1 MIYPL
6 ASSVS
11 LTADR
16 SIYPPGS
23 RAALLCRVTGYPPVP
38 LTWHKKLHRQPAV
51 VLSPGLRAELD
62 TFPESR
68 TVLVSRLVLSNLT
81 DTDTA
86 TYTCTA
92 DGISQVLARKIFS
105 YFQSCLQSA
114 SVSVQYE
121 PGELCEDNSNW
132 VRCDDPSRSGVLS
145 S

>member
-1 MIYPL
+1 MLCLDVKVVIYPL

-92 DGISQVLARKIFS
+92 DGISQVNWHGK
-105 YFQSCLQSA
+105 YFHI
-114 SVSVQYE
+114 
-121 PGELCEDNSNW
+121 SNLVCR
-132 VRCDDPSRSGVLS
+132 VRV
-145 S
+145 